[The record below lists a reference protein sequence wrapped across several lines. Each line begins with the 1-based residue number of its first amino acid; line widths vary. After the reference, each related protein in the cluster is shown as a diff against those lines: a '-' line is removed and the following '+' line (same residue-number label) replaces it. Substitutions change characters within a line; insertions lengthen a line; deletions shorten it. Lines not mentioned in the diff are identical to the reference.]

1 MRKPLTDSLCAEL
14 AKDFKPF
21 KVRLNPLKP
30 KNGFKTSTT
39 YVVTELRKN
48 GINQWVIRFKRS
60 KFDWLAENFDMI
72 VEKQAEPKRIDE
84 LKPKKMIS
92 GFTDKGHWVYGK
104 LNKIDDDGFT
114 WIDSI
119 WGLTKLVAVE
129 VDPIQVKAQQ
139 IDDKLKAID
148 TDKVQ
153 KPITSF
159 GRLRVGNVVRGYLPC
174 DGVTIIGEIQSFN
187 GINPVVYG
195 ITIDYSECEIYN
207 EDVEAVNKLVQYVSE
222 HRNSMSKESLMHF
235 ANLIGLI
242 KLGAL

>member
-21 KVRLNPLKP
+21 KVRRNGLKP
-30 KNGFKTSTT
+30 LNGFKTSTT
-39 YVVTELRKN
+39 YTVTALRKN
-48 GINQWVIRFKRS
+48 FLNQWVVSFKNQLH
-60 KFDWLAENFDMI
+60 DYLAQNFDMI
-72 VEKQAEPKRIDE
+72 ADKQVEPKSIDE
-84 LKPKKMIS
+84 LKPKRMIS

-129 VDPIQVKAQQ
+129 VDSIQVKSQQ

-148 TDKVQ
+148 F
-153 KPITSF
+153 KPTE
-159 GRLRVGNVVRGYLPC
+159 P
-174 DGVTIIGEIQSFN
+174 
-187 GINPVVYG
+187 NPDNQ
-195 ITIDYSECEIYN
+195 T
-207 EDVEAVNKLVQYVSE
+207 VNALVQYVSE
-222 HRNSMSKESLMHF
+222 HKESMSKESILHF

>member
-72 VEKQAEPKRIDE
+72 VEKQAEPKRIIKGIAPSGLSIEGEFIKVDE
-84 LKPKKMIS
+84 
-92 GFTDKGHWVYGK
+92 
-104 LNKIDDDGFT
+104 DGYT
-114 WIDSI
+114 WINHNGSMTWLLAI
-119 WGLTKLVAVE
+119 ETE
-129 VDPIQVKAQQ
+129 PIQVKAQQ

-148 TDKVQ
+148 DQFKGTGVSIIDSN
-153 KPITSF
+153 PINFEPEVISD
-159 GRLRVGNVVRGYLPC
+159 N
-174 DGVTIIGEIQSFN
+174 DTIKQ
-187 GINPVVYG
+187 
-195 ITIDYSECEIYN
+195 
-207 EDVEAVNKLVQYVSE
+207 LVQYVSE
-222 HRNSMSKESLMHF
+222 HRDSMSKESLMHF

>member
-21 KVRLNPLKP
+21 KVRRNGLKP
-30 KNGFKTSTT
+30 LNGFKTSTT
-39 YVVTELRKN
+39 YTVTALRKN
-48 GINQWVIRFKRS
+48 FLNQWVVSFKNQLH
-60 KFDWLAENFDMI
+60 DYLAQNFDMI
-72 VEKQAEPKRIDE
+72 ADKQVEPKRIDE
-84 LKPKKMIS
+84 LKPKRMIS

-129 VDPIQVKAQQ
+129 VDSIQVKSQQ

-148 TDKVQ
+148 F
-153 KPITSF
+153 KPTE
-159 GRLRVGNVVRGYLPC
+159 P
-174 DGVTIIGEIQSFN
+174 
-187 GINPVVYG
+187 NPDNQ
-195 ITIDYSECEIYN
+195 T
-207 EDVEAVNKLVQYVSE
+207 VNALVQYVSE
-222 HRNSMSKESLMHF
+222 HKESMSKESILHF